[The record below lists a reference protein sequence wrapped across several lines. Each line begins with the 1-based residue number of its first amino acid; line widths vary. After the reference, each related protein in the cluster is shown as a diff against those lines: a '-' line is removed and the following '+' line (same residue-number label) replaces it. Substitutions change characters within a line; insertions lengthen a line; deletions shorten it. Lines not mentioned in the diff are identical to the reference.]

1 MVLFMVMAMAM
12 VINHQKDL
20 QRIIEQEQKIL
31 NSIKVQHLVRLIVI
45 VIIIQKEIVISIGIV
60 EEIIVAKLQDFM
72 IIFQINL
79 VIIKLSRVM
88 VFSSIIVG
96 YLVVVTFK
104 I

>member
-1 MVLFMVMAMAM
+1 MVSFKVMVMAM

-20 QRIIEQEQKIL
+20 QRIIKQEQKIL
-31 NSIKVQHLVRLIVI
+31 DSIKVQYWVRLIVI

-60 EEIIVAKLQDFM
+60 EEIIVAKQQDFM

>member
-1 MVLFMVMAMAM
+1 MVMVMAM

-45 VIIIQKEIVISIGIV
+45 VIIIQKEIVISIDIA
-60 EEIIVAKLQDFM
+60 EEFIVAKLQDFM

-79 VIIKLSRVM
+79 IIIMLSRIM
-88 VFSSIIVG
+88 VFSSITVG